1 MDEKSKRKINK
12 LNISY
17 KPVGIIDDVPV
28 VAGVV
33 VVVVVVGLTN
43 GPGTTAKYNMS
54 QPSCTYTCT

>member
-1 MDEKSKRKINK
+1 MKQARKTK
-12 LNISY
+12 Y

-28 VAGVV
+28 GAG

-54 QPSCTYTCT
+54 I